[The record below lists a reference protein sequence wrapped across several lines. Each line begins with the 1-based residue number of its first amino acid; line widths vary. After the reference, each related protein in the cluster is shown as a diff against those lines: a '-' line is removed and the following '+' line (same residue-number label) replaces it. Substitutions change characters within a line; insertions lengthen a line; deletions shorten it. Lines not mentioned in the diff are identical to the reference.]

1 MVLDYSAI
9 LWIIAILVGAVVV
22 QSAILYL
29 SGRIFKVE
37 NIRFLSSL
45 YVIII
50 SSVLGFVVNFA
61 FNSIS
66 QLRFMSSNINGMI
79 FMLLLSVV
87 VIFLITLF
95 LVALFFKVTKLKA
108 AGISLLYFILC
119 VIIVTVSDKIFAYWL
134 SYYY

>member
-87 VIFLITLF
+87 AIFIITLF